1 MLTAIR
7 IQDDNNY
14 IPLSND
20 DIENGNG
27 NIVNNNDD
35 SYTYFNILIFFIKF
49 FIMVFAIIMICYL
62 ITK

>member
-14 IPLSND
+14 VPLSTD
-20 DIENGNG
+20 DIENGNA

-35 SYTYFNILIFFIKF
+35 LYNFFSIFKFFIKF